1 MLEPKVQVT
10 QRLDFQDLML
20 NRIHEVLLVASPYD
34 AFILEE
40 DGRLTEQILHEY
52 LDMNFH
58 YAPRVWQAD
67 TASSALIMLKER
79 DFDVIIVMLHLADMD
94 TVSLCIA
101 IKQDFPAKPII
112 LLALDE
118 SEVRNL
124 PQANLKKYIEKIFI
138 WSGNSNVFP
147 AIMKYL
153 EDKQNAYRDII
164 QGDVRTIIFIEDS
177 PHYYSIILPLIYK
190 EIMYHT
196 RVLVDKSLNV
206 TQRLLHLRGRAKILV
221 ADNYETAVEYFE
233 NYRTHV
239 LGIIS
244 DIRFPKDG
252 KLDKQAGIKF
262 TKYVRSVE
270 PYIPVILQSSLQKH
284 ANQVRAINAHFLNKQ
299 SRTLLHDIRDYL
311 IHNFGFGDFV
321 FRTPRKKEIA
331 RATDLQTLRDSLEKI
346 PMQSLLYHSHGNHFS
361 NWLAARGEFDLAA
374 AIRPVYVEDFNKPEE
389 LRQFIIKAIDQVIDQ
404 KRLQQIE
411 DFSIHNFKNPTNFTR
426 ISGGSLGGKARGLAF
441 MNTILDS
448 SEIKDKYDNV
458 TIRIPRIVVIGT
470 DEFDQ
475 FMDQNDLWKKAMSD
489 QTNEEILKLFLN
501 GILPDDLT
509 LAIDQFIS
517 NVDYPLA
524 VRSSSLLEDSQYQ
537 PLAGMYSTYMLPNSS
552 SKKRDRFTQLCEAI
566 KNIYASIFFREPK
579 ALIDRSGHRHT
590 EEKMAVIIMELIGK
604 NHNDDRYYPTL
615 SGIARNI
622 NYYPVSYMNRDEG
635 YASIAVGFGRTVV
648 SGEKSLRFSP
658 AYPTILPQNYSVK
671 STIES
676 SQNSFY
682 ALNLKPNPK
691 LIENGE
697 DTNLESYGLDIAES
711 DGELY
716 WSGSVVSAQ
725 DDIVRDSLDNPGT
738 RVITFANILKW
749 RIFPLTNIL
758 KDLLQICQVSL
769 GSPVEI
775 EFAVNLYRNKPK
787 SSEFCLLQIKPLVIG
802 DSGSIDAILDHAD
815 QNIIGQ
821 STISLG
827 NGIISDIRH
836 IVHVDLDTFE
846 VSKSVKIAQEIEHFN
861 NMLKPKI
868 PYILSGPGRWGTADP
883 WLGIPVDWQQI
894 SGARVI
900 VELGMEK
907 LPVDP
912 SFGSHF
918 FQNIASLRIGYLTIN
933 HNRKDEWYDLSKIID
948 SKVLE
953 KQTYT
958 RLIELSRPL
967 IVNINGKNGEGLIV
981 ESVPDEKETMDEQ
994 ESTGI

>member
-1 MLEPKVQVT
+1 MLEPRIQVI

-20 NRIHEVLLVASPYD
+20 NRVHEILLVASPYD

-67 TASSALIMLKER
+67 TANSALTMLKER

-94 TVSLCIA
+94 TVSLCAA
-101 IKQDFPAKPII
+101 IKQDVPDKPII

-124 PQANLKKYIEKIFI
+124 PQALLKKYIEKIFI

-147 AIMKYL
+147 AIMKYI
-153 EDKQNAYRDII
+153 EDKQNAHRDIT

-221 ADNYETAVEYFE
+221 ADNYEEAVEYFE
-233 NYRTHV
+233 NYHTHV

-244 DIRFPKDG
+244 DIRFPKND

-262 TKYVRSVE
+262 TEYVRSVE
-270 PYIPVILQSSLQKH
+270 PYIPVILQSSLQKRE
-284 ANQVRAINAHFLNKQ
+284 NQVKAVNAHFLNKQ
-299 SRTLLHDIRDYL
+299 SRTLLHDIRDHL
-311 IHNFGFGDFV
+311 IYNFGFGDFV
-321 FRTPRKKEIA
+321 FRTPKKREIA

-346 PMQSLLYHSHGNHFS
+346 PMHSLLFHSRGNYFS

-374 AIRPVYVEDFNKPEE
+374 VIRPVYVEDFDKPEE
-389 LRQFIIKAIDQVIDQ
+389 LRQFLIECIDQVIDQ

-411 DFSIHNFKNPTNFTR
+411 DFSVQNFKNPTNFTR

-441 MNTILDS
+441 MNDILDVS
-448 SEIKDKYDNV
+448 GLKNKYDNV

-475 FMDQNDLWKKAMSD
+475 FMDQNDLWKKAMSELS
-489 QTNEEILKLFLN
+489 NKEILKLFLK
-501 GILPDDLT
+501 GIIPKDLT
-509 LAIDQFIS
+509 ETINQFIA
-517 NVDYPLA
+517 NVNYPLA

-552 SKKRDRFTQLCEAI
+552 SKKSDRFTQLCDAI
-566 KNIYASIFFREPK
+566 KSIYASTFFREPK
-579 ALIDRSGHRHT
+579 TLIDRSGHRHT
-590 EEKMAVIIMELIGK
+590 EEKMALIIMELIGK
-604 NHNDDRYYPTL
+604 NHDDDRYYPSF
-615 SGIARNI
+615 SGTARNI
-622 NYYPVSYMNRDEG
+622 NYYPVSYMNREEG
-635 YASIAVGFGRTVV
+635 FASIAVGFGRTVV

-658 AYPTILPQNYSVK
+658 AYPTIIPQNYSVK
-671 STIES
+671 STIEA

-691 LIENGE
+691 LLENGE
-697 DTNLESYGLDIAES
+697 DTNLESYGLDVAES

-716 WSGSVVSAQ
+716 WSGSVVSEQ
-725 DDIVRDSLDNPGT
+725 DDIIRDSLSKPGT
-738 RVITFANILKW
+738 RVVTFANILKW
-749 RIFPLTNIL
+749 NLFPLTDIL
-758 KDLLQICQVSL
+758 KDLLKICQLSI
-769 GSPVEI
+769 GSPIEI
-775 EFAVNLYRNKPK
+775 EFAANLYRDKSKP
-787 SSEFCLLQIKPLVIG
+787 SEFCLLQIKPLVIG
-802 DSGSIDAILDHAD
+802 DSASIDVIIDHAD
-815 QNIIGQ
+815 QEIIGK

-827 NGIISDIRH
+827 NGIITDISH
-836 IVHVDLDTFE
+836 IVHVDPDTFDASRSLE
-846 VSKSVKIAQEIEHFN
+846 IAREIEYFN
-861 NMLKPKI
+861 SMLKPNI

-883 WLGIPVDWQQI
+883 WLGIPVEWQQI
-894 SGARVI
+894 SGTKVI
-900 VELGMEK
+900 IELGMEN
-907 LPVDP
+907 LPIDP

-933 HNRKDEWYDLSKIID
+933 HKNKDEWYDLSKLIG
-948 SKVLE
+948 SKVVE
-953 KQTYT
+953 EQTYT
-958 RLIELSRPL
+958 KLIELVYPL

-981 ESVPDEKETMDEQ
+981 ESVPDEQEKMDEQ
-994 ESTGI
+994 ESSGI

>member
-1 MLEPKVQVT
+1 MLEPKIQVT

-20 NRIHEVLLVASPYD
+20 NRVHEILLVASPYD

-67 TASSALIMLKER
+67 TASSALAMLKKR
-79 DFDVIIVMLHLADMD
+79 DFDLIIVMLHLADMD
-94 TVSLCIA
+94 TVSLCSA

-147 AIMKYL
+147 AIMKYI

-177 PHYYSIILPLIYK
+177 PRYYSIILPLIYK

-206 TQRLLHLRGRAKILV
+206 TQRLLHLRGRVKILV
-221 ADNYETAVEYFE
+221 ADNYESAVEYFE
-233 NYRTHV
+233 KYRTHV

-244 DIRFPKDG
+244 DIRFPKDD

-262 TKYVRSVE
+262 TEYVRSVE

-284 ANQVRAINAHFLNKQ
+284 AEQVSAINAHFLNKQ
-299 SRTLLHDIRDYL
+299 SRTLLQDIRDYL

-321 FRTPRKKEIA
+321 FHTPKKKEII
-331 RATDLQTLRDSLEKI
+331 RATDLQTLRESLEKI
-346 PMQSLLYHSHGNHFS
+346 SMQSLLFHSRGNHFS

-389 LRQFIIKAIDQVIDQ
+389 LRQFIIKAIDQVIDR
-404 KRLQQIE
+404 KRLLQIE
-411 DFSIHNFKNPTNFTR
+411 EFSILNFKHPTNFTR

-441 MNTILDS
+441 MNTILDNS
-448 SEIKDKYDNV
+448 GLKDKYENV

-475 FMDQNDLWKKAMSD
+475 FMDQNDLWKKTITD
-489 QTNEEILKLFLN
+489 LPNEEILELFLN
-501 GILPDDLT
+501 GTLPEDLT
-509 LAIDQFIS
+509 QAIDHFIA
-517 NVDYPLA
+517 NVNYPVA

-552 SKKRDRFTQLCEAI
+552 SKKRDRFNQLCEAI
-566 KNIYASIFFREPK
+566 KRIYASIFFSEPK

-604 NHNDDRYYPTL
+604 NHDNNRYYPTF

-622 NYYPVSYMNRDEG
+622 NYYPVSYMNREEG

-648 SGEKSLRFSP
+648 SGENSLRFSP
-658 AYPTILPQNYSVK
+658 AYPTIIPQNYSVK

-682 ALNLKPNPK
+682 ALKLKPNPRLLEK
-691 LIENGE
+691 GE
-697 DTNLESYGLDIAES
+697 DANLESHDLDIAES

-725 DDIVRDSLDNPGT
+725 DDMVRDSLDEAGT

-749 RIFPLTNIL
+749 KIFPLTDIL
-758 KDLLQICQVSL
+758 QDLLNICQVSL

-775 EFAVNLYRNKPK
+775 EFAGNLYRDKSK

-802 DSGSIDAILDHAD
+802 DAATMETILDHAD
-815 QNIIGQ
+815 QKIIGQ

-827 NGIISDIRH
+827 NGMITDISH
-836 IVHVDLDTFE
+836 IVHVDLETFE
-846 VSKSVKIAQEIEHFN
+846 VSKSTEVAQEIEYFN
-861 NMLKPKI
+861 TMLKPKI

-894 SGARVI
+894 SGAKVI
-900 VELGMEK
+900 VELGMDN

-933 HNRKDEWYDLSKIID
+933 HKHKDEWYDLSKLVD
-948 SKVLE
+948 SKVVE

-958 RLIELSRPL
+958 RLIELVHPL

-981 ESVPDEKETMDEQ
+981 ESIPNEKEIMDEQ
-994 ESTGI
+994 ESSGI